1 MLLEVVSQSWILIV
15 CDSFELSIGIKAK
28 HHAEAIVNKT
38 KYRIGVNELLHWC
51 VALQSIAILNR
62 GEKVHHEVNCKENAD
77 EDVDHYYLVANLML
91 DDVQYEEEEYAEYSL
106 S

>member
-1 MLLEVVSQSWILIV
+1 
-15 CDSFELSIGIKAK
+15 
-28 HHAEAIVNKT
+28 
-38 KYRIGVNELLHWC
+38 
-51 VALQSIAILNR
+51 LNR

-91 DDVQYEEEEYAEYSL
+91 DDVQYEEEEYAEYRL